1 MTDSL
6 MSGFLHLE
14 EISRQQIEQNV
25 CCNLLF
31 MQVVNLFKN
40 LFLYRICSKLH
51 GFKNSKLQ
59 NSKILGFLGYFES
72 VDNVL
77 VLSVLFFNMM
87 QKKVVLF
94 TVNI

>member
-1 MTDSL
+1 MSDSL

-51 GFKNSKLQ
+51 GFKNSKI
-59 NSKILGFLGYFES
+59 SRIPKYKASWDILR
-72 VDNVL
+72 VL
-77 VLSVLFFNMM
+77 MF
-87 QKKVVLF
+87 
-94 TVNI
+94 